1 MSDDTNDAELVT
13 RWAEQLRRTGGI
25 NVGFTTDQDLARYR
39 RTARNVGG
47 LLGRPVHTVAR
58 HGLLHIGLADWG
70 ENPLEARLE
79 HARTR
84 NAVDRAFRMY
94 PDR

>member
-1 MSDDTNDAELVT
+1 MSDDRNDVDLVT

-25 NVGFTTDQDLARYR
+25 DVAFATDEDLARYR
-39 RTARNVGG
+39 RAARD
-47 LLGRPVHTVAR
+47 LGRLLERPVQTVAR
-58 HGLLHIGLADWG
+58 YGFLHIALTDWG

-79 HARTR
+79 DAQTR